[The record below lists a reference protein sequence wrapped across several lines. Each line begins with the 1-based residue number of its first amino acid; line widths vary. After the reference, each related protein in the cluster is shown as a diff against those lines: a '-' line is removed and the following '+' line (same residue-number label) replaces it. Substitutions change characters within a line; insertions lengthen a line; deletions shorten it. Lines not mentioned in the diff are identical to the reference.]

1 MSGNRIIGIV
11 ILAVGVV
18 LLVFGMNASHAP
30 IDQLSETFTGRYT
43 QTTMTYLIIG
53 IVAVIG
59 GGLLALRCRR
69 A

>member
-1 MSGNRIIGIV
+1 MSGNRIIGLV
-11 ILAVGVV
+11 ILAVGIV

-30 IDQLSETFTGRYT
+30 LDQVSETFTGRFT

-53 IVAVIG
+53 IVAIVG
-59 GGLLALRCRR
+59 GGLLALTGRR